1 MKRKLL
7 FKLIAYF
14 TIVGI
19 IMVHAYGRLDKFEI
33 DCKENQ
39 QQIIEEEFR
48 NFEAQLFSE
57 N

>member
-19 IMVHAYGRLDKFEI
+19 TMVHVYGRLDKLEI

-57 N
+57 D

>member
-1 MKRKLL
+1 MKRKIL

-57 N
+57 D